1 MSENF
6 ETRSVEN
13 SETPRVHL
21 ESIEFN
27 DGTIINLEPNSI
39 VVFTGANNC
48 GKSQVL
54 RDIEAYIKD
63 PEAHTIVVK
72 KGELNYSGKLNFD
85 YFVKRA
91 RLGDDGDIWLGGI
104 GARYELWENYW
115 KDRSLYSLGSLF
127 VNRLDTEERLVAS
140 KAQPL
145 YSGNPSENINP
156 MQNLFDSNS
165 VEDDISRLFY
175 EGFEQDL
182 IVNRRYGSNVSL
194 HIGNRPDWTGGREG
208 EGEYYETVSKLPM
221 IDTQGDGM
229 RSFASILI
237 DTFTSDTT
245 VSLIDEPE
253 AFLHPPQTRTI
264 GRILAGN
271 NQNQRQLFI
280 ATHSAD
286 FINGLLE
293 ANNNNVIIIRINRQD
308 SINHMSS
315 LDNKNIHELW
325 QNPILRY
332 SNVLNGLFH
341 KKVIVCESDY
351 DCLFYKA
358 LIDEVYK
365 DSQEII
371 SNIMFTHSGGKD
383 RMKDIVSALRALRV
397 SVIAIP
403 DFDIINNKSKL
414 SQLTDSYGIDKSEI
428 STKLSVIYN
437 TLNAD
442 GGKIRDF
449 IKKNGYSVL
458 TGEAFNTYQEL
469 DQLFKDYGL
478 FIVPVGEIESFDKSI
493 TESKK
498 EWIYSVIERGNLSDC
513 DELKSARKFVEEIV
527 SYTENHN

>member
-1 MSENF
+1 MSENM
-6 ETRSVEN
+6 ETGVIEN
-13 SETPRVHL
+13 NETPRIHL

-27 DGTIINLEPNSI
+27 DGTTINLEPNSI

-54 RDIEAYIKD
+54 RDIEAYIRD

-72 KGELNYSGKLNFD
+72 KGELKYSGKLNFD
-85 YFVKRA
+85 YFTKKA
-91 RLGDDGDIWLGGI
+91 KLSDDGRIWFGGI
-104 GARYELWENYW
+104 SARYEEWENYW
-115 KDRSLYSLGSLF
+115 EDRYLFSLASLF
-127 VNRLDTEERLVAS
+127 VNRLDTEERLIAS

-145 YSGNPSENINP
+145 YSGNPSETKNP
-156 MQNLFDSNS
+156 MQKLFDSNS
-165 VEDDISRLFY
+165 VEDDISRLFH

-194 HIGNRPDWTGGREG
+194 HIGERPDWSGGREG
-208 EGEYYETVSKLPM
+208 EGEYYETVSNLPM

-245 VSLIDEPE
+245 ITLIDEPE
-253 AFLHPPQTRTI
+253 AFLHPPQARII

-271 NQNQRQLFI
+271 NQKQRQLFI
-280 ATHSAD
+280 ATHSSD

-293 ANNNNVIIIRINRQD
+293 ANNNNVVIIRINRQGN
-308 SINHMSS
+308 INHMSS
-315 LDNKNIHELW
+315 LDNTNIHKLW

-365 DSQEII
+365 DRQEII

-397 SVIAIP
+397 SVITIP
-403 DFDIINNKSKL
+403 DFDIIDNKAKL
-414 SQLTDSYGIDKSEI
+414 LQLTESYGIDQSEI
-428 STKLSVIYN
+428 STKLAVIYDYM
-437 TLNAD
+437 NA
-442 GGKIRDF
+442 GHGQIRKQIKSNGFSIFEGKAYIE
-449 IKKNGYSVL
+449 YL
-458 TGEAFNTYQEL
+458 EL
-469 DQLFKDYGL
+469 DQLFKDHGL
-478 FIVPVGEIESFDKSI
+478 FIVPVGEIETFDKSI
-493 TESKK
+493 DKSKK
-498 EWIYSVIERGNLSDC
+498 EWIYSVIERGNLSDHE
-513 DELKSARKFVEEIV
+513 ELESARKFVREIV
-527 SYTENHN
+527 SYTENYN